1 MDGCFFYISEPMP
14 EAERNKLIMI
24 LILWNMSFGT
34 SRKREE
40 NNMSVQIHFI
50 NPNKDEDMERIVA
63 DLLAALA
70 VKKLLAGE

>member
-1 MDGCFFYISEPMP
+1 
-14 EAERNKLIMI
+14 MI

-34 SRKREE
+34 SRKKEE